1 MLSDM
6 NLDGK
11 KTYTAV
17 AVAAAALVL
26 YLLGAIEKSTFET
39 ILSGSGIWA
48 VFGLRDAINK
58 K

>member
-1 MLSDM
+1 MH
-6 NLDGK
+6 GK

-17 AVAAAALVL
+17 AVAGAALVL

-39 ILSGSGIWA
+39 ILAGSGIFGL
-48 VFGLRDAINK
+48 FGLRSAIEK